1 MNLLRVHS
9 TSPYGYALSLLD
21 TLFMREEQHWSL
33 LFKSKKSDKP
43 AQDPVKV
50 EKILRKFTVNLN
62 WFAAEALNRGQDCC
76 ESSLC

>member
-21 TLFMREEQHWSL
+21 TLFTREEQHQSL

-43 AQDPVKV
+43 ALDPVKV
-50 EKILRKFTVNLN
+50 EKILCEFTVCFIFNC
-62 WFAAEALNRGQDCC
+62 F
-76 ESSLC
+76 